1 MKKSKGFKHV
11 ILTRYNNG
19 IYDGK
24 DAVLWMKERYQ
35 LFRSTR
41 DSVLSQDA
49 DFEWVLSFD
58 ERTPDSYVTKCL
70 TDPRM
75 KATTRDVRDYF
86 EGQEIDEPWVI
97 TTRIDND
104 DLYRP
109 GALKAIQR
117 AFEQRI
123 MTIDIDYYQW
133 DLNGNKTY
141 TSGNVSK
148 GETYRPDDFGS
159 PFISLIEPSDRIK
172 TVYCR
177 PHSKLIHGYLISD
190 DEKIEIPHVKIHE
203 QLAFQ
208 VIHGKNLANKIT
220 GKEIQ

>member
-109 GALKAIQR
+109 GALKAIQSK
-117 AFEQRI
+117 FQEQI
-123 MTIDIDYYQW
+123 MVIDIDYYQW
-133 DLNGNKTY
+133 DLRDNKTY
-141 TSGNVSK
+141 TS
-148 GETYRPDDFGS
+148 ERYTCTS
-159 PFISLIEPSDRIK
+159 PFISLVEPSTRVK

-177 PHSKLIHGYLISD
+177 PHNKLHDGYLITD
-190 DEKIEIPHVKIHE
+190 TEKRAIPGVKIRE
-203 QLAFQ
+203 RLAYM
-208 VIHGKNLANKIT
+208 VIHGNNAANKIV